1 MPYAVLSTDQTTL
14 SFYYDT
20 NKSSRSGT
28 VYTAANFREYSDGSW
43 GPYSSHITKVVFDSS
58 FANYTGLTST
68 ANWFYGCSKMTTISG
83 IENLNTQN
91 VTRMSFMFSGC
102 SSLTSLNL
110 SSFNTQNVTYMNC
123 MFFGCSSLTT
133 LNLSSFDTQNVTNM
147 CWMFQGCSSLKTIVV
162 GGEWSTTKVIE
173 SAQMFYGC
181 TSLVGGDGTKFNSS
195 YTNKT
200 KAYAG
205 QGGYLTL
212 KYAVLSTDQTTL
224 SFYYDTNKSSRSGTV
239 YTAANFRKLEGDS
252 WGAYRS
258 NITKVV
264 FDSSFANYTG
274 LTSTANWFNGCSEL
288 TTISGIEN
296 LKTQNV
302 TNMNLMFY
310 DCSSL
315 TSLNLSS
322 FNTQNVTAMESM
334 FYGCSSLT
342 SLDLSS
348 FNTQKVRNMS
358 YMFLGC
364 SSLTSLNLSSFNTQN
379 VTNMWYMFDGCSS
392 LTSLNLSSFNT
403 QNVTNMRSMFAN
415 CSSLTSLD
423 LSSFN
428 TQNVTNMRSM
438 FYECSSLKTIVVGG
452 EWSTT
457 NVTSSTQMFYGCTS
471 LVGGDGTKYNSSYM
485 DKTKAY
491 AGQGGYLT
499 LKGAGT
505 GTDTRTYNGRTW
517 MIGNYAPIRY
527 DFASINAAMASS
539 QVKDGDIL
547 LVDRVEPFYQ
557 DVTITK
563 SVKMVCNE
571 DYLRLKDIDPG
582 YSYIDPVYSR
592 SVINAPNIVYPSG
605 YHIYGNL
612 NIEANNVTISG
623 LRVYGSINV
632 REEGAWIEHC
642 NISNSIL
649 SGYNYECD
657 DAYINCCHV
666 GGSIDDENGFGWT
679 MTNNYVHGEL
689 TNGTTGYVDLK
700 YGVPYF
706 SEINFPTETKDD
718 VLYGVRYKIAN
729 TASVDCV
736 EMFWDTDPGWGK
748 AEQLTTSTG
757 NYLIDCS
764 STPVVMFKTNSLSA
778 GVHKLV
784 VRARST
790 EGYWVTSVH
799 TVNVAHGSE
808 VVTDPTPVFS
818 LVDFPTSG
826 VNTDYKISF
835 AVAAE
840 GGLIDW
846 VEYYWDNDPG
856 QKNGHCIVDGGHDAG
871 QGITRYNYSIDCGG
885 LTGSHTLYL
894 RAFCGSKS
902 TVVYVKE
909 IKLTAPSIDYI
920 NADDLAALKLISDNL
935 GLGGYW
941 NFANNGRYESD
952 FPGVTFLNHRVIE
965 INLANRGLTG
975 TLSTS
980 WMPSLPELTLLN
992 LSRNNIY
999 GDITPLVAKMPK
1011 LKTLNVSYNRITQV
1025 SGLLPAT
1032 LTTFNAASQMRMAS
1046 SDVTPSSENFINPL
1060 VSGSLTPTTAPVG
1073 QAVSLALPSLFYYDA
1088 DKNDNSL
1095 RADIQVVDVNKPET
1109 VYGTYSYNGANSGW
1123 KFTPQQQTS
1132 ISLEDKKFVA
1142 LVTRGKWQQWS
1153 ACPAQLSVLLGD
1165 ANIDGTVDVLDVQHT
1180 LNYILATAQPFNYWA
1195 ANTYT
1200 DQIINVQDIVCTVNI
1215 MLGLP
1220 NNARRSDRARSLDR
1234 RADDAADASCWVY
1247 EQNGRI
1253 ALTSADDIAAI
1264 DIEVE
1269 GASTDEV
1276 SLLLRHKDFSMI
1288 GQNTATGSRYVIFST
1303 TGATI
1308 PAGTGAAV
1316 LALSHSAVPVAIRCA
1331 DTTAREVKAAIGTP
1345 TGISEVHSAADGK
1358 TVIETRLAPGVYIVR
1373 TIEADGTSK
1382 TVKVLKK

>member
-1 MPYAVLSTDQTTL
+1 MLLVTQ
-14 SFYYDT
+14 
-20 NKSSRSGT
+20 
-28 VYTAANFREYSDGSW
+28 V
-43 GPYSSHITKVVFDSS
+43 
-58 FANYTGLTST
+58 TGLT
-68 ANWFYGCSKMTTISG
+68 A
-83 IENLNTQN
+83 
-91 VTRMSFMFSGC
+91 VHAA
-102 SSLTSLNL
+102 
-110 SSFNTQNVTYMNC
+110 
-123 MFFGCSSLTT
+123 
-133 LNLSSFDTQNVTNM
+133 
-147 CWMFQGCSSLKTIVV
+147 
-162 GGEWSTTKVIE
+162 TKE
-173 SAQMFYGC
+173 A
-181 TSLVGGDGTKFNSS
+181 
-195 YTNKT
+195 
-200 KAYAG
+200 
-205 QGGYLTL
+205 
-212 KYAVLSTDQTTL
+212 YAVLSTDQTTL

-239 YTAANFRKLEGDS
+239 YTAANFRKSYNDS
-252 WGAYRS
+252 WGVYS
-258 NITKVV
+258 SHITKAM

-274 LTSTANWFNGCSEL
+274 LTSTAYWFYGCSKM

-302 TNMNLMFY
+302 TDMYDMF
-310 DCSSL
+310 C
-315 TSLNLSS
+315 
-322 FNTQNVTAMESM
+322 A
-334 FYGCSSLT
+334 CSSLT

-348 FNTQKVRNMS
+348 FNTQNVTDMGA
-358 YMFLGC
+358 MFCGC

-379 VTNMWYMFDGCSS
+379 VTSMVSMFDGCSS

-403 QNVTNMRSMFAN
+403 QNVTDTRWMFYDCSSLKTIVVGGEWSTTKVIKSGSMFAGCTSLVGGDGTKFN
-415 CSSLTSLD
+415 SNYIDKTKAYAGQGGYLTLKDGGTKEAYAVLSTDQTTLSFYYDTNKSSRSGTVYTAANFRKSYNDSWGVYSSHITKAMFDSSFANYTGLTSTAYWFSGCSKITTISGIENLKTQNVTDMRYMFYCCGSLTSLNLSSFNTQNVTDMSCMFRGCSSLTSLNLSSFNTQNVTDMFAMFSSCSSLTSLD

-428 TQNVTNMRSM
+428 TQNVTNMGSM

-457 NVTSSTQMFYGCTS
+457 KVIESPSMFYGCTS
-471 LVGGDGTKYNSSYM
+471 LVGGDGTKYNSSYV

-527 DFASINAAMASS
+527 DFESINAAMASS
-539 QVKDGDIL
+539 QVKDGDVL
-547 LVDRVEPFYQ
+547 LVFFSAVSGDQTVS
-557 DVTITK
+557 K
-563 SVKMVCNE
+563 SVKIVGQKIYEKGLNSLIE
-571 DYLRLKDIDPG
+571 NLYIEAPQVTVDYILVNKDIVVRDNDALIEHCRANNILSGLNWECDNATVNSCYVYGNVDDSNG
-582 YSYIDPVYSR
+582 YDWTVTNNYIQ
-592 SVINAPNIVYPSG
+592 AQQTGYPSG
-605 YHIYGNL
+605 YSEYPSDLPRFTEFDRWTQTTVSQG
-612 NIEANNVTISG
+612 EAVSVNYMISG
-623 LRVYGSINV
+623 
-632 REEGAWIEHC
+632 
-642 NISNSIL
+642 
-649 SGYNYECD
+649 
-657 DAYINCCHV
+657 
-666 GGSIDDENGFGWT
+666 IDSPK
-679 MTNNYVHGEL
+679 L
-689 TNGTTGYVDLK
+689 
-700 YGVPYF
+700 
-706 SEINFPTETKDD
+706 
-718 VLYGVRYKIAN
+718 
-729 TASVDCV
+729 V
-736 EMFWDTDPGWGK
+736 EYFWDTDPGWTKGSPLKNANNNYVANGWEKGFTVSTTGLSVGK
-748 AEQLTTSTG
+748 HT
-757 NYLIDCS
+757 
-764 STPVVMFKTNSLSA
+764 
-778 GVHKLV
+778 LV
-784 VRARST
+784 VRVCSNS
-790 EGYWVTSVH
+790 GYWAVT
-799 TVNVAHGSE
+799 TKE
-808 VVTDPTPVFS
+808 VTIEQQTVTDPTPVFS

-856 QKNGHCIVDGGHDAG
+856 QKNGHCIVDGGHDVG
-871 QGITRYNYSIDCGG
+871 QGIERHNYSIDCGG
-885 LTGSHTLYL
+885 LTGSHTLCL

-1032 LTTFNAASQMRMAS
+1032 ITTFNAASQMRTAS
-1046 SDVTPSSENFINPL
+1046 SAVTPSSENFINEL

>member
-1 MPYAVLSTDQTTL
+1 MKRFLLYLMLLVTQ
-14 SFYYDT
+14 
-20 NKSSRSGT
+20 
-28 VYTAANFREYSDGSW
+28 V
-43 GPYSSHITKVVFDSS
+43 
-58 FANYTGLTST
+58 TGLT
-68 ANWFYGCSKMTTISG
+68 A
-83 IENLNTQN
+83 
-91 VTRMSFMFSGC
+91 VHAA
-102 SSLTSLNL
+102 
-110 SSFNTQNVTYMNC
+110 
-123 MFFGCSSLTT
+123 
-133 LNLSSFDTQNVTNM
+133 
-147 CWMFQGCSSLKTIVV
+147 
-162 GGEWSTTKVIE
+162 TKE
-173 SAQMFYGC
+173 A
-181 TSLVGGDGTKFNSS
+181 
-195 YTNKT
+195 
-200 KAYAG
+200 
-205 QGGYLTL
+205 
-212 KYAVLSTDQTTL
+212 YAVLSTDQTTL

-239 YTAANFRKLEGDS
+239 YTAANFRKSSNDS

-264 FDSSFANYTG
+264 FDNSYANYTG
-274 LTSTANWFNGCSEL
+274 LTSTAYWFYRCSKL

-296 LKTQNV
+296 L
-302 TNMNLMFY
+302 
-310 DCSSL
+310 
-315 TSLNLSS
+315 
-322 FNTQNVTAMESM
+322 NTQNVTAMES
-334 FYGCSSLT
+334 
-342 SLDLSS
+342 
-348 FNTQKVRNMS
+348 
-358 YMFLGC
+358 
-364 SSLTSLNLSSFNTQN
+364 
-379 VTNMWYMFDGCSS
+379 MFDGCSS

-403 QNVTNMRSMFAN
+403 QNVTDMYGMFDG
-415 CSSLTSLD
+415 CSSLTSLN

-428 TQNVTNMRSM
+428 TQNVTSM
-438 FYECSSLKTIVVGG
+438 GFMFEYCSSLTSLNLSSFNTQNVTDMFAMFCGCSSLKTIVVGG

-457 NVTSSTQMFYGCTS
+457 NVTYSDEMFSGCTS
-471 LVGGDGTKYNSSYM
+471 LVGGDGTKYNSNYM
-485 DKTKAY
+485 DKNKAY

-527 DFASINAAMASS
+527 DFESINAAMASS

-592 SVINAPNIVYPSG
+592 SVVNAPNIVYPSG

-657 DAYINCCHV
+657 DAYINCCYV
-666 GGSIDDENGFGWT
+666 DGSIDDENGFGWT

-856 QKNGHCIVDGGHDAG
+856 QKNGHCIVDGDHDVG
-871 QGITRYNYSIDCGG
+871 QGIERYNYSIDCGG

-1032 LTTFNAASQMRMAS
+1032 LTTFNAAGQMRMANPA
-1046 SDVTPSSENFINPL
+1046 VTPSSENFINEL
-1060 VSGSLTPTTAPVG
+1060 VSGSFTPTTAPVG

-1095 RADIQVVDVNKPET
+1095 RADIQVVDVNKLET

-1123 KFTPQQQTS
+1123 KFTPQQQTN

-1220 NNARRSDRARSLDR
+1220 NNVRQGSLARSITYKGNPE
-1234 RADDAADASCWVY
+1234 SSETQCWVY
-1247 EQNGRI
+1247 EENSRI
-1253 ALTSADDIAAI
+1253 AIAPTTDVAAV
-1264 DIEVE
+1264 DIEIE
-1269 GASTDEV
+1269 GACTDEV
-1276 SLLLRHKDFSMI
+1276 SLLLNHKQFQMI
-1288 GQNTATGSRYVIFST
+1288 GQNTATGSRYVIFSP
-1303 TGATI
+1303 TGNTI
-1308 PAGTGAAV
+1308 PAEKVSAL
-1316 LALSHSAVPVAIRCA
+1316 LALSHSAQPVAVRCA
-1331 DTTAREVKAAIGTP
+1331 DVKAREVATTIGQT
-1345 TGISEVHSAADGK
+1345 TGITEVTPRYGK
-1358 TVIETRLAPGVYIVR
+1358 QTVIETRLAPGVYIVR
-1373 TIEADGTSK
+1373 TVGTNGESK
-1382 TVKVLKK
+1382 TMKIIKK

>member
-1 MPYAVLSTDQTTL
+1 MKRFLLYLMLLVTQVTGLTAVHAATKEAYAVLSTDQTTL

-20 NKSSRSGT
+20 NKSSCSGT
-28 VYTAANFREYSDGSW
+28 VYTAANFRKSSDDSW
-43 GPYSSHITKVVFDSS
+43 GAYRSNITKVVFDSS

-68 ANWFYGCSKMTTISG
+68 AYWFYGCSKMTTISG
-83 IENLNTQN
+83 IENLKTQNVTDMYDMFCACSSLTSLDLSSFNTQN
-91 VTRMSFMFSGC
+91 VTDMGAMFCGC

-110 SSFNTQNVTYMNC
+110 SSFNTQNVTSMVS
-123 MFFGCSSLTT
+123 MFDGCSSLTS
-133 LNLSSFDTQNVTNM
+133 LNLSSFNTQNVTDTR
-147 CWMFQGCSSLKTIVV
+147 WMFYDCSSLKTIVV
-162 GGEWSTTKVIE
+162 GGEWSTTKVIK
-173 SAQMFYGC
+173 SGSMFAGC
-181 TSLVGGDGTKFNSS
+181 TSLVGGDGTKFNSN
-195 YTNKT
+195 YIDKT

-212 KYAVLSTDQTTL
+212 KDGGTKEAYAVLSTDQTTL

-239 YTAANFRKLEGDS
+239 YTAANFRKSYNDS
-252 WGAYRS
+252 WGVYS
-258 NITKVV
+258 SHITKAM

-274 LTSTANWFNGCSEL
+274 LTSTAYWFSGCSKI

-302 TNMNLMFY
+302 TDMRYMFY
-310 DCSSL
+310 CCGSL

-322 FNTQNVTAMESM
+322 FNTQNVTDMSCM
-334 FYGCSSLT
+334 F
-342 SLDLSS
+342 
-348 FNTQKVRNMS
+348 R
-358 YMFLGC
+358 GC

-379 VTNMWYMFDGCSS
+379 VTD
-392 LTSLNLSSFNT
+392 
-403 QNVTNMRSMFAN
+403 MFAMFSS

-428 TQNVTNMRSM
+428 TQNVTNMGSM

-457 NVTSSTQMFYGCTS
+457 KVIESPSMFYGCTS
-471 LVGGDGTKYNSSYM
+471 LVGGDGTKYNSSYV

-527 DFASINAAMASS
+527 DFESINAAMASS
-539 QVKDGDIL
+539 QVKDGDVL
-547 LVDRVEPFYQ
+547 LVFFSAVSGDQTVS
-557 DVTITK
+557 K
-563 SVKMVCNE
+563 SVKIVGQKIYEKGLNSLIE
-571 DYLRLKDIDPG
+571 NLYIEAPQVTVDYILVNKDIVVRDNDALIEHCRANNILSGLNWECDNATVNSCYVYGNVDDSNG
-582 YSYIDPVYSR
+582 YDWTVTNNYIQ
-592 SVINAPNIVYPSG
+592 AQQTGYPSG
-605 YHIYGNL
+605 YSEYPSDLPRFTEFDRWTQTTVSQG
-612 NIEANNVTISG
+612 EAVSVNYMISG
-623 LRVYGSINV
+623 
-632 REEGAWIEHC
+632 
-642 NISNSIL
+642 
-649 SGYNYECD
+649 
-657 DAYINCCHV
+657 
-666 GGSIDDENGFGWT
+666 IDSPK
-679 MTNNYVHGEL
+679 L
-689 TNGTTGYVDLK
+689 
-700 YGVPYF
+700 
-706 SEINFPTETKDD
+706 
-718 VLYGVRYKIAN
+718 
-729 TASVDCV
+729 V
-736 EMFWDTDPGWGK
+736 EYFWDTDPGWTKGSPLKNANNNYVANGWEKGFTVSTTGLSVGK
-748 AEQLTTSTG
+748 HT
-757 NYLIDCS
+757 
-764 STPVVMFKTNSLSA
+764 
-778 GVHKLV
+778 LV
-784 VRARST
+784 VRVCSNS
-790 EGYWVTSVH
+790 GYWAVT
-799 TVNVAHGSE
+799 TKE
-808 VVTDPTPVFS
+808 VTIEQQTVTDPTPVFS

-856 QKNGHCIVDGGHDAG
+856 QKNGHCIVDGGHDVG
-871 QGITRYNYSIDCGG
+871 QGIERHNYSIDCGG
-885 LTGSHTLYL
+885 LTGSHTLCL

-1032 LTTFNAASQMRMAS
+1032 ITTFNAASQMRTAS
-1046 SDVTPSSENFINPL
+1046 SAVTPSSENFINEL

>member
-1 MPYAVLSTDQTTL
+1 MLLVTQVTGLTAVHAATKEAYAVLSTDQTTL

-28 VYTAANFREYSDGSW
+28 VYTAANFRKYDSDSW
-43 GPYSSHITKVVFDSS
+43 GAYRSHITKVVFDSS

-147 CWMFQGCSSLKTIVV
+147 CWMFQDCSSLKTIVV

-195 YTNKT
+195 YTDKT

-212 KYAVLSTDQTTL
+212 KDAGTKEAYAVLSTDQTTL
-224 SFYYDTNKSSRSGTV
+224 SFYYDTYKSSRSGTV
-239 YTAANFRKLEGDS
+239 YTAANFRKSSNDS

-264 FDSSFANYTG
+264 FDNSYANYTG
-274 LTSTANWFNGCSEL
+274 LTSTAFWFYRCSKM

-296 LKTQNV
+296 L
-302 TNMNLMFY
+302 
-310 DCSSL
+310 
-315 TSLNLSS
+315 
-322 FNTQNVTAMESM
+322 NTQNVKVMESM
-334 FYGCSSLT
+334 F
-342 SLDLSS
+342 DD
-348 FNTQKVRNMS
+348 
-358 YMFLGC
+358 C

-379 VTNMWYMFDGCSS
+379 VTNMYGMFEGCSS

-403 QNVTNMRSMFAN
+403 QNVTSMGFMFEY
-415 CSSLTSLD
+415 CSSLTSLN

-428 TQNVTNMRSM
+428 TQNVTDM
-438 FYECSSLKTIVVGG
+438 FAMFCGCSSLKTIVVGG

-457 NVTSSTQMFYGCTS
+457 NVTYSDEMFSGCTS
-471 LVGGDGTKYNSSYM
+471 LVGGDGTKYNSNYM

-527 DFASINAAMASS
+527 DFESINAAMASN
-539 QVKDGDIL
+539 QVKDGDVL
-547 LVDRVEPFYQ
+547 LVFFSAVSGDQTVS
-557 DVTITK
+557 K
-563 SVKMVCNE
+563 SVKIVGQKIYEKGLNSLIE
-571 DYLRLKDIDPG
+571 NLYIEAPQVTVDYILVNKDI
-582 YSYIDPVYSR
+582 V
-592 SVINAPNIVYPSG
+592 
-605 YHIYGNL
+605 
-612 NIEANNVTISG
+612 
-623 LRVYGSINV
+623 V
-632 REEGAWIEHC
+632 RDNDALIEHC
-642 NISNSIL
+642 RANNIL
-649 SGYNYECD
+649 SGLNWECD
-657 DAYINCCHV
+657 NAIVNSCYVYGNV
-666 GGSIDDENGFGWT
+666 DDSNGYDWVVTNSYVKKQQIGW
-679 MTNNYVHGEL
+679 
-689 TNGTTGYVDLK
+689 TTGYSEYPSDLPMFTEFDRWTQTTVSQ
-700 YGVPYF
+700 GEAVPVNYMI
-706 SEINFPTETKDD
+706 SGIDSPK
-718 VLYGVRYKIAN
+718 L
-729 TASVDCV
+729 V
-736 EMFWDTDPGWGK
+736 EYFWDTDPGWTKGSPLK
-748 AEQLTTSTG
+748 NANNNYVANGWEKGFTVSTTG
-757 NYLIDCS
+757 
-764 STPVVMFKTNSLSA
+764 LSA
-778 GVHKLV
+778 GRHTLV
-784 VRARST
+784 VRTCSYS
-790 EGYWVTSVH
+790 GYWAVT
-799 TVNVAHGSE
+799 TKE
-808 VVTDPTPVFS
+808 VTIEQQTVTDPTPVFS

-871 QGITRYNYSIDCGG
+871 QGIERHNYSIDCGG

-1032 LTTFNAASQMRMAS
+1032 ITTFNAASQMRTAS
-1046 SDVTPSSENFINPL
+1046 SAVTPSSENFINPL

-1200 DQIINVQDIVCTVNI
+1200 DQNINVQDIVCTVNI

-1345 TGISEVHSAADGK
+1345 TGISEVRSAADGK

>member
-1 MPYAVLSTDQTTL
+1 MKRFLLYLMLLVTQVTGLTAVHAATKEAYAVLSTDQTTL

-20 NKSSRSGT
+20 NKSS
-28 VYTAANFREYSDGSW
+28 
-43 GPYSSHITKVVFDSS
+43 
-58 FANYTGLTST
+58 
-68 ANWFYGCSKMTTISG
+68 C
-83 IENLNTQN
+83 
-91 VTRMSFMFSGC
+91 
-102 SSLTSLNL
+102 
-110 SSFNTQNVTYMNC
+110 
-123 MFFGCSSLTT
+123 
-133 LNLSSFDTQNVTNM
+133 
-147 CWMFQGCSSLKTIVV
+147 
-162 GGEWSTTKVIE
+162 
-173 SAQMFYGC
+173 
-181 TSLVGGDGTKFNSS
+181 
-195 YTNKT
+195 
-200 KAYAG
+200 
-205 QGGYLTL
+205 
-212 KYAVLSTDQTTL
+212 
-224 SFYYDTNKSSRSGTV
+224 SGTV
-239 YTAANFRKLEGDS
+239 YTAANFRKSSDDS

-274 LTSTANWFNGCSEL
+274 LTSTAYWFSGCSKI

-302 TNMNLMFY
+302 TDMYDMF
-310 DCSSL
+310 C
-315 TSLNLSS
+315 
-322 FNTQNVTAMESM
+322 A
-334 FYGCSSLT
+334 CSSLT

-348 FNTQKVRNMS
+348 FNTQNVTDMGA
-358 YMFLGC
+358 MFCGC

-379 VTNMWYMFDGCSS
+379 VTDTRWMFYDCSSLKTIVVGGEWSTTKVIKSGSMFAGCTSLVGGDGTKFNSNYIDKTKAYAGQGGYLTLKDGGTKEAYAVLSTDQTTLSFYYDTNKSSCSGTVYTAANFRKSSDDSWGAYRSNITKVVFDSSFANYTGLTSTAYWFSGCSKITTISGIENLKTQNVTDMRYMFYCCGSLTSLNLSSFNTQNVTDMSCMFRGCSS

-403 QNVTNMRSMFAN
+403 QNVTDMFAMFSS

-428 TQNVTNMRSM
+428 TQNVTNMGSM

-457 NVTSSTQMFYGCTS
+457 KVIESPSMFYGCTS
-471 LVGGDGTKYNSSYM
+471 LVGGDGTKYNSSYV

-527 DFASINAAMASS
+527 DFESINAAMASS
-539 QVKDGDIL
+539 QVKDGDVL
-547 LVDRVEPFYQ
+547 LVFFSAVSGDQTVS
-557 DVTITK
+557 K
-563 SVKMVCNE
+563 SVKIVGQKIYEKGLNSLIE
-571 DYLRLKDIDPG
+571 NLYIEAPQVTVDYILVNKDIVVRDNDALIEHCRANNILSGLNWECDNATVNSCYVYGNVDDSNG
-582 YSYIDPVYSR
+582 YDWTVTNNYIQ
-592 SVINAPNIVYPSG
+592 AQQTGYPSG
-605 YHIYGNL
+605 YSEYPSDLPRFTEFDRWTQTTVSQG
-612 NIEANNVTISG
+612 EAVSVNYMISG
-623 LRVYGSINV
+623 
-632 REEGAWIEHC
+632 
-642 NISNSIL
+642 
-649 SGYNYECD
+649 
-657 DAYINCCHV
+657 
-666 GGSIDDENGFGWT
+666 IDSPK
-679 MTNNYVHGEL
+679 L
-689 TNGTTGYVDLK
+689 
-700 YGVPYF
+700 
-706 SEINFPTETKDD
+706 
-718 VLYGVRYKIAN
+718 
-729 TASVDCV
+729 V
-736 EMFWDTDPGWGK
+736 EYFWDTDPGWTKGSPLKNANNNYVANGWEKGFTVSTTGLSVGK
-748 AEQLTTSTG
+748 HT
-757 NYLIDCS
+757 
-764 STPVVMFKTNSLSA
+764 
-778 GVHKLV
+778 LV
-784 VRARST
+784 VRVCSNS
-790 EGYWVTSVH
+790 GYWAVT
-799 TVNVAHGSE
+799 TKE
-808 VVTDPTPVFS
+808 VTIEQQTVTDPTPVFS

-871 QGITRYNYSIDCGG
+871 QGIERHNYSIDCGG
-885 LTGSHTLYL
+885 LTGSHTLCL

-1032 LTTFNAASQMRMAS
+1032 ITTFNAASQMRTAS
-1046 SDVTPSSENFINPL
+1046 SAVTPSSENFINEL

>member
-1 MPYAVLSTDQTTL
+1 MKRFLLYLMLLVTQVTGLTAVHAATKEAYAVLSTDQTTL

-212 KYAVLSTDQTTL
+212 KDAGTKEAYAVLSTDQTTL

-296 LKTQNV
+296 LK
-302 TNMNLMFY
+302 
-310 DCSSL
+310 
-315 TSLNLSS
+315 
-322 FNTQNVTAMESM
+322 
-334 FYGCSSLT
+334 
-342 SLDLSS
+342 
-348 FNTQKVRNMS
+348 
-358 YMFLGC
+358 
-364 SSLTSLNLSSFNTQN
+364 
-379 VTNMWYMFDGCSS
+379 
-392 LTSLNLSSFNT
+392 
-403 QNVTNMRSMFAN
+403 
-415 CSSLTSLD
+415 
-423 LSSFN
+423 

>member
-1 MPYAVLSTDQTTL
+1 MLLVTQVTGLTAVHAATKEAYAVLSTDQTTL

-28 VYTAANFREYSDGSW
+28 VYTAANFRKYDSDSW
-43 GPYSSHITKVVFDSS
+43 GAYRSHITNVVFDSS
-58 FANYTGLTST
+58 FAYYTGLTST

-83 IENLNTQN
+83 IENLNTQI
-91 VTRMSFMFSGC
+91 VTSMSFMFDAC

-133 LNLSSFDTQNVTNM
+133 LNLSSFNTQNVTNM
-147 CWMFQGCSSLKTIVV
+147 CAMFQGCSSLKTIVV

-212 KYAVLSTDQTTL
+212 KGAATKEAYAVLSTDQTTI

-239 YTAANFRKLEGDS
+239 YTAANFRKDYNDS
-252 WGAYRS
+252 WGAYS
-258 NITKVV
+258 SHITKVV

-274 LTSTANWFNGCSEL
+274 LTSTAYWFSGCSKI
-288 TTISGIEN
+288 TTISGIAN
-296 LKTQNV
+296 LNTQNV
-302 TNMNLMFY
+302 TDMRYMFY
-310 DCSSL
+310 CCGSL

-322 FNTQNVTAMESM
+322 FNTQNVTDMSCM
-334 FYGCSSLT
+334 F
-342 SLDLSS
+342 
-348 FNTQKVRNMS
+348 R
-358 YMFLGC
+358 GC

-379 VTNMWYMFDGCSS
+379 VTDMFAMFDG
-392 LTSLNLSSFNT
+392 
-403 QNVTNMRSMFAN
+403 

-428 TQNVTNMRSM
+428 TQNVTNMGSM

-457 NVTSSTQMFYGCTS
+457 KVIESAQMFYGCTS
-471 LVGGDGTKYNSSYM
+471 LVGGDGTKFNSSYI

-527 DFASINAAMASS
+527 DFESINAAMASS

-547 LVDRVEPFYQ
+547 LVFFSAVSGDQTVS
-557 DVTITK
+557 K
-563 SVKMVCNE
+563 SVKIVGQKIYEKGLNSLIE
-571 DYLRLKDIDPG
+571 NLYIEAPQVTVDYILVNKDI
-582 YSYIDPVYSR
+582 V
-592 SVINAPNIVYPSG
+592 
-605 YHIYGNL
+605 
-612 NIEANNVTISG
+612 
-623 LRVYGSINV
+623 V
-632 REEGAWIEHC
+632 RDNDALIEHC
-642 NISNSIL
+642 RANNIL
-649 SGYNYECD
+649 SGLNWECD
-657 DAYINCCHV
+657 NATVNSCYVYGNV
-666 GGSIDDENGFGWT
+666 DDSNGYDWTVTNSYVKKQQIGW
-679 MTNNYVHGEL
+679 
-689 TNGTTGYVDLK
+689 TTGYSEYPSDLPMFTEFDRWTQTTVSQ
-700 YGVPYF
+700 GEAVPVNYMI
-706 SEINFPTETKDD
+706 SGIDSPK
-718 VLYGVRYKIAN
+718 L
-729 TASVDCV
+729 V
-736 EMFWDTDPGWGK
+736 EYFWDTDPGWTKGSPLKNANNNYVANGWEKGFTVSTTGLSVGK
-748 AEQLTTSTG
+748 HT
-757 NYLIDCS
+757 
-764 STPVVMFKTNSLSA
+764 
-778 GVHKLV
+778 LV
-784 VRARST
+784 VRVCSNS
-790 EGYWVTSVH
+790 GYWAVT
-799 TVNVAHGSE
+799 TKE
-808 VVTDPTPVFS
+808 VTIEQQTVTDPTPVFS

-885 LTGSHTLYL
+885 LTGSHTLCL

-1032 LTTFNAASQMRMAS
+1032 ITTFNAASQMRTANPA
-1046 SDVTPSSENFINPL
+1046 VTPSSENFINPL

-1345 TGISEVHSAADGK
+1345 TGISEVRRAADGK

>member
-1 MPYAVLSTDQTTL
+1 MKRFLLYLMLLVTQVTGLTAVHAATKEAYAVLSTDQTTL

-20 NKSSRSGT
+20 NKSSCSGT
-28 VYTAANFREYSDGSW
+28 VYTAANFRKSSDDSW
-43 GPYSSHITKVVFDSS
+43 GAYRSNITKVVFDSS

-68 ANWFYGCSKMTTISG
+68 AYWFYGCSKMTTISG
-83 IENLNTQN
+83 IENLKTQNVTDMYDMFCACSSLTSLDLSSFNTQN
-91 VTRMSFMFSGC
+91 VTDMGAMFCGC

-110 SSFNTQNVTYMNC
+110 SSFNTQNVT
-123 MFFGCSSLTT
+123 
-133 LNLSSFDTQNVTNM
+133 DTR
-147 CWMFQGCSSLKTIVV
+147 WMFYDCSSLKTIVV
-162 GGEWSTTKVIE
+162 GGEWSTTKVIK
-173 SAQMFYGC
+173 SGSMFAGC
-181 TSLVGGDGTKFNSS
+181 TSLVGGDGTKFNSN
-195 YTNKT
+195 YIDKT

-212 KYAVLSTDQTTL
+212 KDGGTKEAYAVLSTDQTTL

-239 YTAANFRKLEGDS
+239 YTAANFRKSYNDS
-252 WGAYRS
+252 WGVYS
-258 NITKVV
+258 SHITKAM

-274 LTSTANWFNGCSEL
+274 LTSTAYWFSGCSKI

-302 TNMNLMFY
+302 TDMRYMFY
-310 DCSSL
+310 CCGSL

-322 FNTQNVTAMESM
+322 FNTQNVTDMSCM
-334 FYGCSSLT
+334 F
-342 SLDLSS
+342 
-348 FNTQKVRNMS
+348 R
-358 YMFLGC
+358 GC

-379 VTNMWYMFDGCSS
+379 VTD
-392 LTSLNLSSFNT
+392 
-403 QNVTNMRSMFAN
+403 MFAMFSS

-428 TQNVTNMRSM
+428 TQNVTNMGSM

-457 NVTSSTQMFYGCTS
+457 KVIESPSMFYGCTS
-471 LVGGDGTKYNSSYM
+471 LVGGDGTKYNSSYV

-527 DFASINAAMASS
+527 DFESINAAMASS
-539 QVKDGDIL
+539 QVKDGDVL
-547 LVDRVEPFYQ
+547 LVFFSAVSGDQTVS
-557 DVTITK
+557 K
-563 SVKMVCNE
+563 SVKIVGQKIYEKGLNSLIE
-571 DYLRLKDIDPG
+571 NLYIEAPQVTVDYILVNKDIVVRDNDALIEHCRANNILSGLNWECDNATVNSCYVYGNVDDSNG
-582 YSYIDPVYSR
+582 YDWTVTNNYIQ
-592 SVINAPNIVYPSG
+592 AQQTGYPSG
-605 YHIYGNL
+605 YSEYPSDLPRFTEFDRWTQTTVSQG
-612 NIEANNVTISG
+612 EAVSVNYMISG
-623 LRVYGSINV
+623 
-632 REEGAWIEHC
+632 
-642 NISNSIL
+642 
-649 SGYNYECD
+649 
-657 DAYINCCHV
+657 
-666 GGSIDDENGFGWT
+666 IDSPK
-679 MTNNYVHGEL
+679 L
-689 TNGTTGYVDLK
+689 
-700 YGVPYF
+700 
-706 SEINFPTETKDD
+706 
-718 VLYGVRYKIAN
+718 
-729 TASVDCV
+729 V
-736 EMFWDTDPGWGK
+736 EYFWDTDPGWTKGSPLKNANNNYVANGWEKGFTVSTTGLSVGK
-748 AEQLTTSTG
+748 HT
-757 NYLIDCS
+757 
-764 STPVVMFKTNSLSA
+764 
-778 GVHKLV
+778 LV
-784 VRARST
+784 VRVCSNS
-790 EGYWVTSVH
+790 GYWAVT
-799 TVNVAHGSE
+799 TKE
-808 VVTDPTPVFS
+808 VTIEQQTVTDPTPVFS

-856 QKNGHCIVDGGHDAG
+856 QKNGHCIVDGGHDVG
-871 QGITRYNYSIDCGG
+871 QGIERHNYSIDCGG
-885 LTGSHTLYL
+885 LTGSHTLCL

-1032 LTTFNAASQMRMAS
+1032 ITTFNAASQMRTAS
-1046 SDVTPSSENFINPL
+1046 SAVTPSSENFINEL

>member
-1 MPYAVLSTDQTTL
+1 MLLVTQVTGLTAVHAATKEAYAVLSTDQTTL

-28 VYTAANFREYSDGSW
+28 VYTAANFRKYDSDSW
-43 GPYSSHITKVVFDSS
+43 GAYRSHITKVVFDSS

-147 CWMFQGCSSLKTIVV
+147 CWMFQDCSSLKTIVV

-195 YTNKT
+195 YTDKT

-212 KYAVLSTDQTTL
+212 KDAGTKEAYAVLSTDQTTL
-224 SFYYDTNKSSRSGTV
+224 SFYYDTYKSSRSGTV
-239 YTAANFRKLEGDS
+239 YTAANFRKSSNDS

-264 FDSSFANYTG
+264 FDNSYANYTG
-274 LTSTANWFNGCSEL
+274 LTSTAFWFYRCSKM

-296 LKTQNV
+296 LNTQNV
-302 TNMNLMFY
+302 KVMESMFD

-322 FNTQNVTAMESM
+322 FNTQNVKNMYAM
-334 FYGCSSLT
+334 FY
-342 SLDLSS
+342 
-348 FNTQKVRNMS
+348 
-358 YMFLGC
+358 GC

-379 VTNMWYMFDGCSS
+379 VTNMYGMFEGCSS

-403 QNVTNMRSMFAN
+403 QNVTSMGFMFEY
-415 CSSLTSLD
+415 CSSLTSLN

-428 TQNVTNMRSM
+428 TQNVTDM
-438 FYECSSLKTIVVGG
+438 FAMFCGCSSLKTIVVGG

-457 NVTSSTQMFYGCTS
+457 NVTYSDEMFSGCTS
-471 LVGGDGTKYNSSYM
+471 LVGGDGTKYNSNYM

-527 DFASINAAMASS
+527 DFESINAAMASN
-539 QVKDGDIL
+539 QVKDGDVL
-547 LVDRVEPFYQ
+547 LVFFSAVSGDQTVS
-557 DVTITK
+557 K
-563 SVKMVCNE
+563 SVKIVGQKIYEKGLNSLIE
-571 DYLRLKDIDPG
+571 NLYIEAPQVTVDYILVNKDI
-582 YSYIDPVYSR
+582 V
-592 SVINAPNIVYPSG
+592 
-605 YHIYGNL
+605 
-612 NIEANNVTISG
+612 
-623 LRVYGSINV
+623 V
-632 REEGAWIEHC
+632 RDNDALIEHC
-642 NISNSIL
+642 RANNIL
-649 SGYNYECD
+649 SGLNWECD
-657 DAYINCCHV
+657 NAIVNSCYVYGNV
-666 GGSIDDENGFGWT
+666 DDSNGYDWVVTNSYVKKQQIGW
-679 MTNNYVHGEL
+679 
-689 TNGTTGYVDLK
+689 TTGYSEYPSDLPMFTEFDRWTQTTVSQ
-700 YGVPYF
+700 GEAVPVNYMI
-706 SEINFPTETKDD
+706 SGIDSPK
-718 VLYGVRYKIAN
+718 L
-729 TASVDCV
+729 V
-736 EMFWDTDPGWGK
+736 EYFWDTDPGWTKGSPLK
-748 AEQLTTSTG
+748 NANNNYVANGWEKGFTVSTTG
-757 NYLIDCS
+757 
-764 STPVVMFKTNSLSA
+764 LSA
-778 GVHKLV
+778 GRHTLV
-784 VRARST
+784 VRTCSYS
-790 EGYWVTSVH
+790 GYWAVT
-799 TVNVAHGSE
+799 TKE
-808 VVTDPTPVFS
+808 VTIEQQTVTDPTPVFS

-871 QGITRYNYSIDCGG
+871 QGIERHNYSIDCGG

-1032 LTTFNAASQMRMAS
+1032 ITTFNAASQMRTAS
-1046 SDVTPSSENFINPL
+1046 SAVTPSSENFINPL

-1200 DQIINVQDIVCTVNI
+1200 DQNINVQDIVCTVNI

-1345 TGISEVHSAADGK
+1345 TGISEVRSAADGK

>member
-1 MPYAVLSTDQTTL
+1 MKTKKRLLLTALLAFIAISAWTQQNTLTIADVTTDASSFSVPVSIENSDAVAALQFDVETPSGVTFQNAASLSGRTSNHKVLVKNMGEGITRVMLYSPTNEVLSGSSGEVMQL
-14 SFYYDT
+14 SA
-20 NKSSRSGT
+20 KLSGS
-28 VYTAANFREYSDGSW
+28 VS
-43 GPYSSHITKVVFDSS
+43 TK
-58 FANYTGLTST
+58 Y
-68 ANWFYGCSKMTTISG
+68 
-83 IENLNTQN
+83 
-91 VTRMSFMFSGC
+91 
-102 SSLTSLNL
+102 NL
-110 SSFNTQNVTYMNC
+110 SIANAILTTATGDDVPTICNAGSI
-123 MFFGCSSLTT
+123 TT
-133 LNLSSFDTQNVTNM
+133 LN
-147 CWMFQGCSSLKTIVV
+147 
-162 GGEWSTTKVIE
+162 
-173 SAQMFYGC
+173 
-181 TSLVGGDGTKFNSS
+181 
-195 YTNKT
+195 
-200 KAYAG
+200 
-205 QGGYLTL
+205 
-212 KYAVLSTDQTTL
+212 
-224 SFYYDTNKSSRSGTV
+224 
-239 YTAANFRKLEGDS
+239 
-252 WGAYRS
+252 
-258 NITKVV
+258 
-264 FDSSFANYTG
+264 
-274 LTSTANWFNGCSEL
+274 TSTG
-288 TTISGIEN
+288 
-296 LKTQNV
+296 
-302 TNMNLMFY
+302 
-310 DCSSL
+310 
-315 TSLNLSS
+315 
-322 FNTQNVTAMESM
+322 
-334 FYGCSSLT
+334 
-342 SLDLSS
+342 
-348 FNTQKVRNMS
+348 
-358 YMFLGC
+358 
-364 SSLTSLNLSSFNTQN
+364 
-379 VTNMWYMFDGCSS
+379 
-392 LTSLNLSSFNT
+392 
-403 QNVTNMRSMFAN
+403 
-415 CSSLTSLD
+415 
-423 LSSFN
+423 
-428 TQNVTNMRSM
+428 
-438 FYECSSLKTIVVGG
+438 
-452 EWSTT
+452 
-457 NVTSSTQMFYGCTS
+457 
-471 LVGGDGTKYNSSYM
+471 
-485 DKTKAY
+485 
-491 AGQGGYLT
+491 
-499 LKGAGT
+499 
-505 GTDTRTYNGRTW
+505 RTYNGRTW
-517 MIGNYAPIRY
+517 MVGNYAPIRY

-547 LVDRVEPFYQ
+547 LVFDSTVSGDQTVSKRVKIVGQKIYEKWNETQIQNLYIEAPQ
-557 DVTITK
+557 VTL
-563 SVKMVCNE
+563 
-571 DYLRLKDIDPG
+571 DYIRVAKDIVVRDNDALIEHCYVSG
-582 YSYIDPVYSR
+582 SVVSGLNWECDNA
-592 SVINAPNIVYPSG
+592 VINSCYVYGNVDDSNGYDWTVTNNYIQAQQTGYPSG
-605 YHIYGNL
+605 YSEYPSDLPRFTEFDRWTQTTVSQGEPVPVNYIISGIDSPKLVEYFWDSDPGWTKGSALKN
-612 NIEANNVTISG
+612 ANN
-623 LRVYGSINV
+623 
-632 REEGAWIEHC
+632 
-642 NISNSIL
+642 
-649 SGYNYECD
+649 NY
-657 DAYINCCHV
+657 
-666 GGSIDDENGFGWT
+666 
-679 MTNNYVHGEL
+679 
-689 TNGTTGYVDLK
+689 
-700 YGVPYF
+700 
-706 SEINFPTETKDD
+706 
-718 VLYGVRYKIAN
+718 IAN
-729 TASVDCV
+729 TWNEGLTISTNGLSV
-736 EMFWDTDPGWGK
+736 GK
-748 AEQLTTSTG
+748 HT
-757 NYLIDCS
+757 
-764 STPVVMFKTNSLSA
+764 
-778 GVHKLV
+778 LV
-784 VRARST
+784 VRVCSNS
-790 EGYWVTSVH
+790 GYWAVATRGVTV
-799 TVNVAHGSE
+799 E
-808 VVTDPTPVFS
+808 QPVVTDPTPVFS

-835 AVAAE
+835 VVAAE

-1032 LTTFNAASQMRMAS
+1032 LTTFNAASQMRTANPA
-1046 SDVTPSSENFINPL
+1046 VTPSSENFINPL

-1123 KFTPQQQTS
+1123 KFTPQQTS
-1132 ISLEDKKFVA
+1132 ISLENKKFVA

-1345 TGISEVHSAADGK
+1345 TGISEVRSAADGK

-1373 TIEADGTSK
+1373 TIEADGTGK

>member
-1 MPYAVLSTDQTTL
+1 MLLVTQVTGLTAVHAATKEAYAVLSTDQTTL

-20 NKSSRSGT
+20 NKSSCSGT
-28 VYTAANFREYSDGSW
+28 VYTAANFRKSSDDSW
-43 GPYSSHITKVVFDSS
+43 GAYRSNITKVVFDSS

-68 ANWFYGCSKMTTISG
+68 AYWFYGCSKMTTISG
-83 IENLNTQN
+83 IENLKTQNVTDMYDMFCACSSLTSLDLSSFNTQN
-91 VTRMSFMFSGC
+91 VTDMGAMFCGC

-110 SSFNTQNVTYMNC
+110 SSFNTQNVTSMVS
-123 MFFGCSSLTT
+123 MFDGCSSLTS
-133 LNLSSFDTQNVTNM
+133 LNLSSFNTQNVTDTR
-147 CWMFQGCSSLKTIVV
+147 WMFYDCSSLKTIVV
-162 GGEWSTTKVIE
+162 GGEWSTTKVIK
-173 SAQMFYGC
+173 SGSMFAGC
-181 TSLVGGDGTKFNSS
+181 TSLVGGDGTKFNSN
-195 YTNKT
+195 YIDKT

-212 KYAVLSTDQTTL
+212 KDGGTKEAYAVLSTDQTTL

-239 YTAANFRKLEGDS
+239 YTAANFRKSYNDS
-252 WGAYRS
+252 WGVYS
-258 NITKVV
+258 SHITKAM

-274 LTSTANWFNGCSEL
+274 LTSTAYWFSGCSKI

-302 TNMNLMFY
+302 TDMRYMFY
-310 DCSSL
+310 CCGSL

-322 FNTQNVTAMESM
+322 FNTQNVTDMSCM
-334 FYGCSSLT
+334 F
-342 SLDLSS
+342 
-348 FNTQKVRNMS
+348 R
-358 YMFLGC
+358 GC

-379 VTNMWYMFDGCSS
+379 VTD
-392 LTSLNLSSFNT
+392 
-403 QNVTNMRSMFAN
+403 MFAMFSS

-428 TQNVTNMRSM
+428 TQNVTNMGSM

-457 NVTSSTQMFYGCTS
+457 KVIESPSMFYGCTS
-471 LVGGDGTKYNSSYM
+471 LVGGDGTKYNSSYV

-527 DFASINAAMASS
+527 DFESINAAMASS
-539 QVKDGDIL
+539 QVKDGDVL
-547 LVDRVEPFYQ
+547 LVFFSAVSGDQTVS
-557 DVTITK
+557 K
-563 SVKMVCNE
+563 SVKIVGQKIYEKGLNSLIE
-571 DYLRLKDIDPG
+571 NLYIEAPQVTVDYILVNKDIVVRDNDALIEHCRANNILSGLNWECDNATVNSCYVYGNVDDSNG
-582 YSYIDPVYSR
+582 YDWTVTNNYIQ
-592 SVINAPNIVYPSG
+592 AQQTGYPSG
-605 YHIYGNL
+605 YSEYPSDLPRFTEFDRWTQTTVSQG
-612 NIEANNVTISG
+612 EAVSVNYMISG
-623 LRVYGSINV
+623 
-632 REEGAWIEHC
+632 
-642 NISNSIL
+642 
-649 SGYNYECD
+649 
-657 DAYINCCHV
+657 
-666 GGSIDDENGFGWT
+666 IDSPK
-679 MTNNYVHGEL
+679 L
-689 TNGTTGYVDLK
+689 
-700 YGVPYF
+700 
-706 SEINFPTETKDD
+706 
-718 VLYGVRYKIAN
+718 
-729 TASVDCV
+729 V
-736 EMFWDTDPGWGK
+736 EYFWDTDPGWTKGSPLKNANNNYVANGWEKGFTVSTTGLSVGK
-748 AEQLTTSTG
+748 HT
-757 NYLIDCS
+757 
-764 STPVVMFKTNSLSA
+764 
-778 GVHKLV
+778 LV
-784 VRARST
+784 VRVCSNS
-790 EGYWVTSVH
+790 GYWAVT
-799 TVNVAHGSE
+799 TKE
-808 VVTDPTPVFS
+808 VTIEQQTVTDPTPVFS

-856 QKNGHCIVDGGHDAG
+856 QKNGHCIVDGGHDVG
-871 QGITRYNYSIDCGG
+871 QGIERHNYSIDCGG
-885 LTGSHTLYL
+885 LTGSHTLCL

-1032 LTTFNAASQMRMAS
+1032 ITTFNAASQMRTAS
-1046 SDVTPSSENFINPL
+1046 SAITPSSENFINPL

>member
-1 MPYAVLSTDQTTL
+1 MLLVTQVTGLTAVHAATKEAYAVLSTDQTTL

-20 NKSSRSGT
+20 NKSSCSGT
-28 VYTAANFREYSDGSW
+28 VYTAANFRKSSDDSW
-43 GPYSSHITKVVFDSS
+43 GAYRSNITKVVFDSS

-68 ANWFYGCSKMTTISG
+68 AYWFYGCSKMTTISG
-83 IENLNTQN
+83 IENLKTQNVTDMYDMFCACSSLTSLDLSSFNTQN
-91 VTRMSFMFSGC
+91 VTDMGAMFCGC

-110 SSFNTQNVTYMNC
+110 SSFNTQNVTSMVS
-123 MFFGCSSLTT
+123 MFDGCSSLTS
-133 LNLSSFDTQNVTNM
+133 LNLSSFNTQNVTDTR
-147 CWMFQGCSSLKTIVV
+147 WMFYDCSSLKTIVV
-162 GGEWSTTKVIE
+162 GGEWSTTKVIK
-173 SAQMFYGC
+173 SGSMFAGC
-181 TSLVGGDGTKFNSS
+181 TSLVGGDGTKFNSN
-195 YTNKT
+195 YIDKT

-212 KYAVLSTDQTTL
+212 KDGGTKEAYAVLSTDQTTL

-239 YTAANFRKLEGDS
+239 YTAANFRKSYNDS
-252 WGAYRS
+252 WGVYS
-258 NITKVV
+258 SHITKAM

-274 LTSTANWFNGCSEL
+274 LTSTAYWFSGCSKI

-302 TNMNLMFY
+302 TDMRYMFY
-310 DCSSL
+310 CCGSL

-322 FNTQNVTAMESM
+322 FNTQNVTDMSCM
-334 FYGCSSLT
+334 F
-342 SLDLSS
+342 
-348 FNTQKVRNMS
+348 R
-358 YMFLGC
+358 GC

-379 VTNMWYMFDGCSS
+379 VTD
-392 LTSLNLSSFNT
+392 
-403 QNVTNMRSMFAN
+403 MFAMFSS

-428 TQNVTNMRSM
+428 TQNVTNMGSM

-457 NVTSSTQMFYGCTS
+457 KVIESPSMFYGCTS
-471 LVGGDGTKYNSSYM
+471 LVGGDGTKYNSSYV

-527 DFASINAAMASS
+527 DFESINAAMASS
-539 QVKDGDIL
+539 QVKDGDVL
-547 LVDRVEPFYQ
+547 LVFFSAVSGDQTVS
-557 DVTITK
+557 K
-563 SVKMVCNE
+563 SVKIVGQKIYEKGLNSLIE
-571 DYLRLKDIDPG
+571 NLYIEAPQVTVDYILVNKDIVVRDNDALIEHCRANNILSGLNWECDNATVNSCYVYGNVDDSNG
-582 YSYIDPVYSR
+582 YDWTVTNNYIQ
-592 SVINAPNIVYPSG
+592 AQQTGYPSG
-605 YHIYGNL
+605 YSEYPSDLPRFTEFDRWTQTTVSQG
-612 NIEANNVTISG
+612 EAVSVNYMISG
-623 LRVYGSINV
+623 
-632 REEGAWIEHC
+632 
-642 NISNSIL
+642 
-649 SGYNYECD
+649 
-657 DAYINCCHV
+657 
-666 GGSIDDENGFGWT
+666 IDSPK
-679 MTNNYVHGEL
+679 L
-689 TNGTTGYVDLK
+689 
-700 YGVPYF
+700 
-706 SEINFPTETKDD
+706 
-718 VLYGVRYKIAN
+718 
-729 TASVDCV
+729 V
-736 EMFWDTDPGWGK
+736 EYFWDTDPGWTKGSPLKNANNNYVANGWEKGFTVSTTGLSVGK
-748 AEQLTTSTG
+748 HT
-757 NYLIDCS
+757 
-764 STPVVMFKTNSLSA
+764 
-778 GVHKLV
+778 LV
-784 VRARST
+784 VRVCSNS
-790 EGYWVTSVH
+790 GYWAVT
-799 TVNVAHGSE
+799 TKE
-808 VVTDPTPVFS
+808 VTIEQQTVTDPTPVFS

-856 QKNGHCIVDGGHDAG
+856 QKNGHCIVDGGHDVG
-871 QGITRYNYSIDCGG
+871 QGIERHNYSIDCGG
-885 LTGSHTLYL
+885 LTGSHTLCL

-1032 LTTFNAASQMRMAS
+1032 ITTFNAASQMRTAS
-1046 SDVTPSSENFINPL
+1046 SAVTPSSENFINEL

>member
-1 MPYAVLSTDQTTL
+1 MGEGITRVMLYSPTNEVLSGSSGEVMQL
-14 SFYYDT
+14 SA
-20 NKSSRSGT
+20 KLSGS
-28 VYTAANFREYSDGSW
+28 VS
-43 GPYSSHITKVVFDSS
+43 TK
-58 FANYTGLTST
+58 Y
-68 ANWFYGCSKMTTISG
+68 
-83 IENLNTQN
+83 
-91 VTRMSFMFSGC
+91 
-102 SSLTSLNL
+102 NL
-110 SSFNTQNVTYMNC
+110 SIANAILTTATGDDVPTICNAGSI
-123 MFFGCSSLTT
+123 TT
-133 LNLSSFDTQNVTNM
+133 LN
-147 CWMFQGCSSLKTIVV
+147 
-162 GGEWSTTKVIE
+162 
-173 SAQMFYGC
+173 
-181 TSLVGGDGTKFNSS
+181 
-195 YTNKT
+195 
-200 KAYAG
+200 
-205 QGGYLTL
+205 
-212 KYAVLSTDQTTL
+212 
-224 SFYYDTNKSSRSGTV
+224 
-239 YTAANFRKLEGDS
+239 
-252 WGAYRS
+252 
-258 NITKVV
+258 
-264 FDSSFANYTG
+264 
-274 LTSTANWFNGCSEL
+274 TSTG
-288 TTISGIEN
+288 
-296 LKTQNV
+296 
-302 TNMNLMFY
+302 
-310 DCSSL
+310 
-315 TSLNLSS
+315 
-322 FNTQNVTAMESM
+322 
-334 FYGCSSLT
+334 
-342 SLDLSS
+342 
-348 FNTQKVRNMS
+348 
-358 YMFLGC
+358 
-364 SSLTSLNLSSFNTQN
+364 
-379 VTNMWYMFDGCSS
+379 
-392 LTSLNLSSFNT
+392 
-403 QNVTNMRSMFAN
+403 
-415 CSSLTSLD
+415 
-423 LSSFN
+423 
-428 TQNVTNMRSM
+428 
-438 FYECSSLKTIVVGG
+438 
-452 EWSTT
+452 
-457 NVTSSTQMFYGCTS
+457 
-471 LVGGDGTKYNSSYM
+471 
-485 DKTKAY
+485 
-491 AGQGGYLT
+491 
-499 LKGAGT
+499 
-505 GTDTRTYNGRTW
+505 RTYNGRTW
-517 MIGNYAPIRY
+517 MVGNYAPIRY

-547 LVDRVEPFYQ
+547 LVFDSTVSGDQTVSKRVKIVGQKIYEKWNETQIQNLYIEAPQ
-557 DVTITK
+557 VTL
-563 SVKMVCNE
+563 
-571 DYLRLKDIDPG
+571 DYIRVAKDIVVRDNDALIEHCYVSG
-582 YSYIDPVYSR
+582 SVVSGLNWECDNA
-592 SVINAPNIVYPSG
+592 VINSCYVYGNVDDSNGYDWTVTNNYIQAQQTGYPSG
-605 YHIYGNL
+605 YSEYPSDLPRFTEFDRWTQTTVSQGEPVPVNYIISGIDSPKLVEYFWDSDPGWTKGSALKN
-612 NIEANNVTISG
+612 ANN
-623 LRVYGSINV
+623 
-632 REEGAWIEHC
+632 
-642 NISNSIL
+642 
-649 SGYNYECD
+649 NY
-657 DAYINCCHV
+657 
-666 GGSIDDENGFGWT
+666 
-679 MTNNYVHGEL
+679 
-689 TNGTTGYVDLK
+689 
-700 YGVPYF
+700 
-706 SEINFPTETKDD
+706 
-718 VLYGVRYKIAN
+718 IAN
-729 TASVDCV
+729 TWNEGLTISTNGLSV
-736 EMFWDTDPGWGK
+736 GK
-748 AEQLTTSTG
+748 HT
-757 NYLIDCS
+757 
-764 STPVVMFKTNSLSA
+764 
-778 GVHKLV
+778 LV
-784 VRARST
+784 VRVCSNS
-790 EGYWVTSVH
+790 GYWAVATRGVTV
-799 TVNVAHGSE
+799 E
-808 VVTDPTPVFS
+808 QPVVTDPTPVFS

-835 AVAAE
+835 VVAAE

-1032 LTTFNAASQMRMAS
+1032 LTTFNAASQMRTANPA
-1046 SDVTPSSENFINPL
+1046 VTPSSENFINPL

-1123 KFTPQQQTS
+1123 KFTPQQTS
-1132 ISLEDKKFVA
+1132 ISLENKKFVA

-1345 TGISEVHSAADGK
+1345 TGISEVRSAADGK

-1373 TIEADGTSK
+1373 TIEADGTGK

>member
-1 MPYAVLSTDQTTL
+1 MLLVTQVTGLTAVHAATKEAYAVLSTDQTTL

-28 VYTAANFREYSDGSW
+28 VYTAANFRKYDSDSW
-43 GPYSSHITKVVFDSS
+43 GAYRSHITKVVFDSS

-147 CWMFQGCSSLKTIVV
+147 CWMFQDCSSLKTIVV

-195 YTNKT
+195 YTDKT

-212 KYAVLSTDQTTL
+212 KDAGTKEAYAVLSTDQTTL
-224 SFYYDTNKSSRSGTV
+224 SFYYDTYKSSRSGTV
-239 YTAANFRKLEGDS
+239 YTAANFRKSSNDS

-264 FDSSFANYTG
+264 FDNSYANYTG
-274 LTSTANWFNGCSEL
+274 LTSTAFWFYRCSKM

-296 LKTQNV
+296 LNTQNV
-302 TNMNLMFY
+302 KVMESMFD

-322 FNTQNVTAMESM
+322 FNTQNVKNMYAM
-334 FYGCSSLT
+334 FY
-342 SLDLSS
+342 
-348 FNTQKVRNMS
+348 
-358 YMFLGC
+358 
-364 SSLTSLNLSSFNTQN
+364 
-379 VTNMWYMFDGCSS
+379 GCSS

-403 QNVTNMRSMFAN
+403 QNVTNMRLMFDG
-415 CSSLTSLD
+415 CRSLTSLN

-428 TQNVTNMRSM
+428 TQNVTDM
-438 FYECSSLKTIVVGG
+438 FAMFCGCSSLKTIVVGG

-457 NVTSSTQMFYGCTS
+457 NVTYSDEMFSGCTS
-471 LVGGDGTKYNSSYM
+471 LVGGDGTKYNSNYM

-527 DFASINAAMASS
+527 DFESINAAMASN
-539 QVKDGDIL
+539 QVKDGDVL
-547 LVDRVEPFYQ
+547 LVFFSAVSGDQTVS
-557 DVTITK
+557 K
-563 SVKMVCNE
+563 SVKIVGQKIYEKGLNSLIE
-571 DYLRLKDIDPG
+571 NLYIEAPQVTVDYILVNKDI
-582 YSYIDPVYSR
+582 V
-592 SVINAPNIVYPSG
+592 
-605 YHIYGNL
+605 
-612 NIEANNVTISG
+612 
-623 LRVYGSINV
+623 V
-632 REEGAWIEHC
+632 RDNDALIEHC
-642 NISNSIL
+642 RANNIL
-649 SGYNYECD
+649 SGLNWECD
-657 DAYINCCHV
+657 NAIVNSCYVYGNV
-666 GGSIDDENGFGWT
+666 DDSNGYDWVVTNSYVKKQQIGW
-679 MTNNYVHGEL
+679 
-689 TNGTTGYVDLK
+689 TTGYSEYPSDLPMFTEFDRWTQTTVSQ
-700 YGVPYF
+700 GEAVPVNYMI
-706 SEINFPTETKDD
+706 SGIDSPK
-718 VLYGVRYKIAN
+718 L
-729 TASVDCV
+729 V
-736 EMFWDTDPGWGK
+736 EYFWDTDPGWTKGSPLK
-748 AEQLTTSTG
+748 NANNNYVANGWEKGFTVSTTG
-757 NYLIDCS
+757 
-764 STPVVMFKTNSLSA
+764 LSA
-778 GVHKLV
+778 GRHTLV
-784 VRARST
+784 VRTCSYS
-790 EGYWVTSVH
+790 GYWAVT
-799 TVNVAHGSE
+799 TKE
-808 VVTDPTPVFS
+808 VTIEQQTVTDPTPVFS

-871 QGITRYNYSIDCGG
+871 QGIERHNYSIDCGG

-1032 LTTFNAASQMRMAS
+1032 ITTFNAASQMRTAS
-1046 SDVTPSSENFINPL
+1046 SAVTPSSENFINPL

-1200 DQIINVQDIVCTVNI
+1200 DQNINVQDIVCTVNI

-1345 TGISEVHSAADGK
+1345 TGISEVRSAADGK

>member
-1 MPYAVLSTDQTTL
+1 MYC
-14 SFYYDT
+14 Y
-20 NKSSRSGT
+20 
-28 VYTAANFREYSDGSW
+28 
-43 GPYSSHITKVVFDSS
+43 
-58 FANYTGLTST
+58 
-68 ANWFYGCSKMTTISG
+68 
-83 IENLNTQN
+83 
-91 VTRMSFMFSGC
+91 
-102 SSLTSLNL
+102 SLTNLDL
-110 SSFNTQNVTYMNC
+110 SSFNTQKVTDMSS
-123 MFFGCSSLTT
+123 MFYFCKVLR
-133 LNLSSFDTQNVTNM
+133 
-147 CWMFQGCSSLKTIVV
+147 TIAV
-162 GGEWSTTKVIE
+162 GGDWSTTNVID
-173 SAQMFYGC
+173 SGSMFSGC

-195 YTNKT
+195 YTDKT

-212 KYAVLSTDQTTL
+212 KGAATKEAYAVLSTDQTTL

-239 YTAANFRKLEGDS
+239 YTAANFRKSYNDS

-258 NITKVV
+258 NITKAV

-274 LTSTANWFNGCSEL
+274 LTSTVCWFYGCSKI
-288 TTISGIEN
+288 TTISGIAN

-302 TNMNLMFY
+302 TNMSLMFHGCSSLTSL
-310 DCSSL
+310 DLSSFNTQNVTDMSLMFHGCSSL

-322 FNTQNVTAMESM
+322 FNTQNVT
-334 FYGCSSLT
+334 
-342 SLDLSS
+342 D
-348 FNTQKVRNMS
+348 MS
-358 YMFLGC
+358 YMFSGC

-379 VTNMWYMFDGCSS
+379 VTNMG
-392 LTSLNLSSFNT
+392 
-403 QNVTNMRSMFAN
+403 
-415 CSSLTSLD
+415 
-423 LSSFN
+423 
-428 TQNVTNMRSM
+428 SM

-457 NVTSSTQMFYGCTS
+457 KVNSSAQMFYGCTS
-471 LVGGDGTKYNSSYM
+471 LVGGDGTKFNSSYT

-539 QVKDGDIL
+539 QVKDGDVL
-547 LVDRVEPFYQ
+547 LVFFSAVSGDQTVSKRVKIVGQKIYEKWNETQIQNLYIEAPQ
-557 DVTITK
+557 VTL
-563 SVKMVCNE
+563 
-571 DYLRLKDIDPG
+571 DYIRVAKDIVVRDNDALIEHCYVSG
-582 YSYIDPVYSR
+582 SVVSGLNWECDNA
-592 SVINAPNIVYPSG
+592 VINSCYIYGNVDDSNGYDWTVTNNYIQAQQTGYPSG
-605 YHIYGNL
+605 YSEAPADLPIFSEFDQLSQTTVTAGEALPVKYIFYNADPPKLVEYFWDSDPGWTKGSALKN
-612 NIEANNVTISG
+612 ANN
-623 LRVYGSINV
+623 
-632 REEGAWIEHC
+632 
-642 NISNSIL
+642 
-649 SGYNYECD
+649 NY
-657 DAYINCCHV
+657 
-666 GGSIDDENGFGWT
+666 
-679 MTNNYVHGEL
+679 
-689 TNGTTGYVDLK
+689 
-700 YGVPYF
+700 
-706 SEINFPTETKDD
+706 
-718 VLYGVRYKIAN
+718 IAN
-729 TASVDCV
+729 TWNEGLTISTNGLSV
-736 EMFWDTDPGWGK
+736 GK
-748 AEQLTTSTG
+748 HT
-757 NYLIDCS
+757 
-764 STPVVMFKTNSLSA
+764 
-778 GVHKLV
+778 LV
-784 VRARST
+784 VRVCSNS
-790 EGYWVTSVH
+790 GYWAVATRGVTVEQP
-799 TVNVAHGSE
+799 VVA
-808 VVTDPTPVFS
+808 DPTPVFS

-826 VNTDYKISF
+826 INTDYKISF

-871 QGITRYNYSIDCGG
+871 QGIERHNYSIDCGG

-1032 LTTFNAASQMRMAS
+1032 LTTFNAASQMRMANPA
-1046 SDVTPSSENFINPL
+1046 VTPSSENFINEL

-1073 QAVSLALPSLFYYDA
+1073 QTVSLALPSLFYYDA

-1095 RADIQVVDVNKPET
+1095 RANIQVVDVNKPET

-1142 LVTRGKWQQWS
+1142 LVNRGKWQQWS

-1345 TGISEVHSAADGK
+1345 TGISEVRSAADGK

-1373 TIEADGTSK
+1373 TIEADGTGK

>member
-1 MPYAVLSTDQTTL
+1 MLLVTQVTGLTAVHAATKEAYAVLSTDQSTL

-28 VYTAANFREYSDGSW
+28 VYTAANFRKSFNSAW
-43 GPYSSHITKVVFDSS
+43 SSYETKITKVVFDSS

-68 ANWFYGCSKMTTISG
+68 AFWFDGCSKLTTISG
-83 IENLNTQN
+83 IENLKTQNVTDMSNMFRGCSSLTSLDLSSFNTQN
-91 VTRMSFMFSGC
+91 VTYMYAMFHGC

-110 SSFNTQNVTYMNC
+110 SSFNTQNVTNMSN
-123 MFFGCSSLTT
+123 MFYGCSSLTSLDLSSFNT
-133 LNLSSFDTQNVTNM
+133 QNVISMGYMFYGCSSLTSLNLSSFNTQNMTDM
-147 CWMFQGCSSLKTIVV
+147 RCMFSGCSSLKTIVV
-162 GGEWSTTKVIE
+162 GGEWSTTNVTSSDE
-173 SAQMFYGC
+173 MFSGC
-181 TSLVGGDGTKFNSS
+181 TSLVGGDGTKFNSN
-195 YTNKT
+195 YTDKT

-212 KYAVLSTDQTTL
+212 KGAATKEAYAVLSTDQTTL

-239 YTAANFRKLEGDS
+239 YTAANFRKDYNDS
-252 WGAYRS
+252 WGAYSS

-274 LTSTANWFNGCSEL
+274 LTSTAYWFSGCSKI

-302 TNMNLMFY
+302 TDMHWMF
-310 DCSSL
+310 
-315 TSLNLSS
+315 N
-322 FNTQNVTAMESM
+322 
-334 FYGCSSLT
+334 
-342 SLDLSS
+342 
-348 FNTQKVRNMS
+348 
-358 YMFLGC
+358 GC

-379 VTNMWYMFDGCSS
+379 VTDMSWMFNGCSS

-403 QNVTNMRSMFAN
+403 QNVTGMNFMFYG
-415 CSSLTSLD
+415 CSSLTSLN

-428 TQNVTNMRSM
+428 TQNVTDMGLM
-438 FYECSSLKTIVVGG
+438 FSGCSSLKTIVVGG

-457 NVTSSTQMFYGCTS
+457 NVTYSHEMFSGCTS

-527 DFASINAAMASS
+527 DFESINAAMASS
-539 QVKDGDIL
+539 QVKDGDVL
-547 LVDRVEPFYQ
+547 LVFFSAVSGDQTVS
-557 DVTITK
+557 K
-563 SVKMVCNE
+563 SVKIVGQKIYENGLHSLIE
-571 DYLRLKDIDPG
+571 NLYIEAPQVTVDYILVNKDI
-582 YSYIDPVYSR
+582 V
-592 SVINAPNIVYPSG
+592 
-605 YHIYGNL
+605 
-612 NIEANNVTISG
+612 
-623 LRVYGSINV
+623 V
-632 REEGAWIEHC
+632 RDNDALIEHC
-642 NISNSIL
+642 RANNIL
-649 SGYNYECD
+649 SGLNWECD
-657 DAYINCCHV
+657 NATVNSCYVYGNV
-666 GGSIDDENGFGWT
+666 DDSNGYDWTVTNSYVKKQQIGW
-679 MTNNYVHGEL
+679 
-689 TNGTTGYVDLK
+689 TTGYSEYPSDLPMFTEFDRWTQTTVSQ
-700 YGVPYF
+700 GEAVPVNYMI
-706 SEINFPTETKDD
+706 SGIDSPK
-718 VLYGVRYKIAN
+718 L
-729 TASVDCV
+729 V
-736 EMFWDTDPGWGK
+736 EYFWDTDPGWTKGSPLK
-748 AEQLTTSTG
+748 NANNNYVANGWEKGFTVSTTG
-757 NYLIDCS
+757 
-764 STPVVMFKTNSLSA
+764 LSA
-778 GVHKLV
+778 GKHTLV
-784 VRARST
+784 VRTCSYS
-790 EGYWVTSVH
+790 GYWTVATKEVTIEQQ
-799 TVNVAHGSE
+799 T
-808 VVTDPTPVFS
+808 VTDPTPVFS

-871 QGITRYNYSIDCGG
+871 QGIERHNYSIDCGG
-885 LTGSHTLYL
+885 LTGSHTLCL

-1032 LTTFNAASQMRMAS
+1032 ITTFNAASQMRTANPA
-1046 SDVTPSSENFINPL
+1046 VTPSSENFINPL

-1345 TGISEVHSAADGK
+1345 TGISEVRSAADGK

>member
-1 MPYAVLSTDQTTL
+1 MLLVTQVTGLTAVHAATKEAYAVLSTDQTTL

-20 NKSSRSGT
+20 NKSS
-28 VYTAANFREYSDGSW
+28 
-43 GPYSSHITKVVFDSS
+43 
-58 FANYTGLTST
+58 
-68 ANWFYGCSKMTTISG
+68 C
-83 IENLNTQN
+83 
-91 VTRMSFMFSGC
+91 
-102 SSLTSLNL
+102 
-110 SSFNTQNVTYMNC
+110 
-123 MFFGCSSLTT
+123 
-133 LNLSSFDTQNVTNM
+133 
-147 CWMFQGCSSLKTIVV
+147 
-162 GGEWSTTKVIE
+162 
-173 SAQMFYGC
+173 
-181 TSLVGGDGTKFNSS
+181 
-195 YTNKT
+195 
-200 KAYAG
+200 
-205 QGGYLTL
+205 
-212 KYAVLSTDQTTL
+212 
-224 SFYYDTNKSSRSGTV
+224 SGTV
-239 YTAANFRKLEGDS
+239 YTAANFRKSSDDS

-274 LTSTANWFNGCSEL
+274 LTSTAYWFYGCSKM

-302 TNMNLMFY
+302 TDMYDMF
-310 DCSSL
+310 C
-315 TSLNLSS
+315 
-322 FNTQNVTAMESM
+322 A
-334 FYGCSSLT
+334 CSSLT

-348 FNTQKVRNMS
+348 FNTQNVTDMGA
-358 YMFLGC
+358 MFCGC

-379 VTNMWYMFDGCSS
+379 VTDTRWMFYDCSSLKTIVVGGEWSTTKVIKSGSMFAGCTSLVGGDGTKFNSNYIDKTKAYAGQGGYLTLKDGGTKEAYAVLSTDQTTLSFYYDTNKSSCSGTVYTAANFRKSSDDSWGAYRSNITKVVFDSSFANYTGLTSTAYWFSGCSKITTISGIENLKTQNVTDMRYMFYCCGSLTSLNLSSFNTQNVTDMSCMFRGCSS

-403 QNVTNMRSMFAN
+403 QNVTDMFAMFSS

-428 TQNVTNMRSM
+428 TQNVTNMGSM

-457 NVTSSTQMFYGCTS
+457 KVIESPSMFYGCTS
-471 LVGGDGTKYNSSYM
+471 LVGGDGTKYNSSYV

-527 DFASINAAMASS
+527 DFESINAAMASS
-539 QVKDGDIL
+539 QVKDGDVL
-547 LVDRVEPFYQ
+547 LVFFSAVSGDQTVS
-557 DVTITK
+557 K
-563 SVKMVCNE
+563 SVKIVGQKIYEKGLNSLIE
-571 DYLRLKDIDPG
+571 NLYIEAPQVTVDYILVNKDIVVRDNDALIEHCRANNILSGLNWECDNATVNSCYVYGNVDDSNG
-582 YSYIDPVYSR
+582 YDWTVTNNYIQ
-592 SVINAPNIVYPSG
+592 AQQTGYPSG
-605 YHIYGNL
+605 YSEYPSDLPRFTEFDRWTQTTVSQG
-612 NIEANNVTISG
+612 EAVSVNYMISG
-623 LRVYGSINV
+623 
-632 REEGAWIEHC
+632 
-642 NISNSIL
+642 
-649 SGYNYECD
+649 
-657 DAYINCCHV
+657 
-666 GGSIDDENGFGWT
+666 IDSPK
-679 MTNNYVHGEL
+679 L
-689 TNGTTGYVDLK
+689 
-700 YGVPYF
+700 
-706 SEINFPTETKDD
+706 
-718 VLYGVRYKIAN
+718 
-729 TASVDCV
+729 V
-736 EMFWDTDPGWGK
+736 EYFWDTDPGWTKGSPLKNANNNYVANGWEKGFTVSTTGLSVGK
-748 AEQLTTSTG
+748 HT
-757 NYLIDCS
+757 
-764 STPVVMFKTNSLSA
+764 
-778 GVHKLV
+778 LV
-784 VRARST
+784 VRVCSNS
-790 EGYWVTSVH
+790 GYWAVT
-799 TVNVAHGSE
+799 TKE
-808 VVTDPTPVFS
+808 VTIEQQTVTDPTPVFS

-856 QKNGHCIVDGGHDAG
+856 QKNGHCIVDGGHDVG
-871 QGITRYNYSIDCGG
+871 QGIERHNYSIDCGG
-885 LTGSHTLYL
+885 LTGSHTLCL

-1032 LTTFNAASQMRMAS
+1032 ITTFNAASQMRMAS
-1046 SDVTPSSENFINPL
+1046 SAVTPSSENFINPL

-1073 QAVSLALPSLFYYDA
+1073 QTVSLALPSLFYYDA